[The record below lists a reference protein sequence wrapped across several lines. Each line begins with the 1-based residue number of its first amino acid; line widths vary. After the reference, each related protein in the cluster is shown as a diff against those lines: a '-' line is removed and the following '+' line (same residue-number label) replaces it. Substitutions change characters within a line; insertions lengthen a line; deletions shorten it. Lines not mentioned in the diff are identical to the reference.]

1 MVLRVGTDN
10 AALGWLDDVERA
22 RQGGGGLRR
31 ELRARSEI
39 DRVVDLASNDYLGL
53 VRTPR
58 WSTELSTPS
67 GAGVGE
73 RPDRAWSPARRPTTN
88 SSNASSPPSWE
99 PSPGWCSQADT
110 PPISVQ

>member
-10 AALGWLDDVERA
+10 AALDWLDDVERA
-22 RQGGGGLRR
+22 RRAAGLRR

-53 VRTPR
+53 VRHPEVVDGAVDAVRR
-58 WSTELSTPS
+58 W
-67 GAGVGE
+67 GGE